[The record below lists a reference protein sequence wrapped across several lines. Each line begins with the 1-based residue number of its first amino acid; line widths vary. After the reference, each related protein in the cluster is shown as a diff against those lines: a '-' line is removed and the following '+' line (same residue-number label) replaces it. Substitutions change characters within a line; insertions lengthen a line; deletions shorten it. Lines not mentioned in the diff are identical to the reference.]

1 MIYTPSNREMDER
14 AKENL
19 KAPTMIKHISKAR
32 LDQIHMFG
40 GGNSKILELEKKY
53 GNYLFVPLALP
64 IFELPENEHFMSW
77 WNSNKEVTKKLDG
90 DIVFDGYG
98 ITPFDTVDLITE
110 IGSQWWNNNN
120 KGSSFKQEF
129 PKLWQQFHDQLPCD
143 KLLRLTLWSSRHA
156 IHEHRDT
163 AEYVDLPASYRIKLY
178 DENSEETLYLYDNT
192 LQPYTSGD
200 PYMLPRAPDTNS
212 FVWNNLRCKHGSVF
226 NEGNRKII
234 AFAFGLTNLNRYE
247 ELMDKSI
254 STYSKYCI
262 TSNNSIKN
270 YVNI

>member
-1 MIYTPSNREMDER
+1 MYTPGDRELHER
-14 AKENL
+14 EKEKE
-19 KAPTMIKHISKAR
+19 KAPTMVKHISLAR
-32 LDQIHMFG
+32 KEQIQLFA
-40 GGNSKILELEKKY
+40 GGNPKILELEKKY
-53 GNYLFVPLALP
+53 GKYLFVPLALP
-64 IFELPENEHFMSW
+64 IFELPEKEHFMSW
-77 WNSNKEVTKKLDG
+77 WESNKEVTKKLDG

-110 IGSQWWNNNN
+110 IGTQWWNSNNR
-120 KGSSFKQEF
+120 SDSFKTEF

-178 DENSEETLYLYDNT
+178 DENPEETLFLYDNT

-200 PYMLPRAPDTNS
+200 PLMLPRAPDTNS

-226 NEGNRKII
+226 NEGKRKIL
-234 AFAFGLTNLNRYE
+234 AFAFGLTNLDKYE
-247 ELMDKSI
+247 TLMDRSI
-254 STYSKYCI
+254 NNYSEYCL
-262 TSNNSIKN
+262 TSNYSTEN
-270 YVNI
+270 YVNT